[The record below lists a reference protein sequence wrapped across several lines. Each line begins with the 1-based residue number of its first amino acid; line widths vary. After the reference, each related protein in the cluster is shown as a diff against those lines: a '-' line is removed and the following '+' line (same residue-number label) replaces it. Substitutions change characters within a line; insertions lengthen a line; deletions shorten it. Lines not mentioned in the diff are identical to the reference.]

1 MRQSILSII
10 DQQGDKSIDYN
21 SLTTEEL
28 WDRFINQF
36 TESSESEFL
45 NQEVNGN
52 LAQTDSINEMDVVQ
66 NEVQH
71 DERIPN
77 ELQPNQNLSE
87 IDIWKNIAK
96 VYSLNTRSDEGNE
109 NVVIIVIIN
118 V

>member
-66 NEVQH
+66 NEVQP

-77 ELQPNQNLSE
+77 ELQPE